1 MVKSERLTVD
11 RAEGFVVFLIGMR
24 INKWWLVPV
33 LWAVG
38 RAFNAMMRE
47 LEDDPDSGLL
57 SHESFG
63 GRTTLA
69 VQYWRSPEDLHRY
82 ARAREKRHAPA
93 WAEWIRRWGL
103 TGAVGIWH
111 ETYLVEPDPYECIYH
126 HMPPFGLGKIGPLVP
141 ADGHLKT
148 AAQRLQPRTVR
159 AA

>member
-111 ETYLVEPDPYECIYH
+111 ETYLVEPDTYECIYH
-126 HMPPFGLGKIGPLVP
+126 QRSASMDQPSSSGAG
-141 ADGHLKT
+141 A
-148 AAQRLQPRTVR
+148 AAQSPSVARTRSATR
-159 AA
+159 AST